1 MNFDIL
7 MPAILFAVTFVAMFL
22 GKRAESKLKDTVEER
37 EFKPRDTALL
47 VVMIAVALT
56 VVLFIPSMA
65 IMALFLFSYSSL
77 LFTVSYAFSDMR
89 GRRMMLY
96 CGVFIIAGILAGA
109 AGFLGV
115 IPQDLRIY
123 GTLAFAGLAICASVM
138 LVFVKKTVLVKPK
151 WYVAALSPI
160 LFLLLFGFY
169 GQTKIGFVISG
180 AVSFQQFPYLL
191 DLYGIIFAILI
202 VLYLNTLFNWKTVFI
217 FAGFLTG
224 MDIVLV
230 WITGT
235 MVQAA
240 EHISGLGLPV
250 LVAFPTVPVIS
261 STAGILIM
269 RLGLG
274 DFFFAGILA
283 SQTLKHF
290 GKKTAIVSL
299 LTICISFGLF
309 ELILLN
315 KSLSEALPVP
325 ALPATLPIL
334 LGWLPAVAAK
344 MFVEKRRKS
353 KLLTKDS
360 TKQMVQ

>member
-1 MNFDIL
+1 
-7 MPAILFAVTFVAMFL
+7 
-22 GKRAESKLKDTVEER
+22 
-37 EFKPRDTALL
+37 
-47 VVMIAVALT
+47 
-56 VVLFIPSMA
+56 
-65 IMALFLFSYSSL
+65 
-77 LFTVSYAFSDMR
+77 
-89 GRRMMLY
+89 
-96 CGVFIIAGILAGA
+96 
-109 AGFLGV
+109 
-115 IPQDLRIY
+115 
-123 GTLAFAGLAICASVM
+123 LAFAGLAICG
-138 LVFVKKTVLVKPK
+138 FVVLLFVQRTPTVRPR
-151 WYVAALSPI
+151 WYVATLSPA

-169 GQTKIGFVISG
+169 SQTKIGFVISPG
-180 AVSFQQFPYLL
+180 VSFVEFPYLL
-191 DLYGIIFAILI
+191 DIFGIIFAILI

-250 LVAFPTVPVIS
+250 LVAFPTLPIIS

-315 KSLSEALPVP
+315 KSLSDALPVP

-334 LGWLPAVAAK
+334 LGWLPAIAVKMVADK
-344 MFVEKRRKS
+344 TRKS
-353 KLLTKDS
+353 KLLPSADS
-360 TKQMVQ
+360 FQTVTQ